1 MKQPTKISALQFYLM
16 LFLSRIVVSIT
27 LNAQTV
33 GDRNFLDNIL
43 SSLLLF
49 AALFLFVL
57 PLFALNRKYPDVSL
71 PAIAERRLGGLGY
84 GISAVYGL
92 YFVILNT
99 FSLSLFLTL
108 VMNTLDPAASK
119 WSIAVV
125 FAAIALYGAVK
136 GIETISRASIC
147 IFTLFLLGM
156 ATIFIAL
163 SPNVRLRYLE
173 PMLYDG
179 WEQTLRGFFVFAA
192 RCTSLAEFAVLMPF
206 VEGKKKLGFAVW
218 NGGVTAFLALLLF
231 FIVSCLGEYAYLQ
244 IFPAYTLSAIAEIA
258 GIQRLDALFIGL
270 CMMTLIIRIA
280 CGLFAVSECI
290 SRVMRPR
297 ARTVVLTVV
306 SALSV
311 FLALWI
317 TADAKRAGVLFRTA
331 YLLPLTA
338 LTGAVLP
345 VLVWLI
351 DHFKKER
358 RSR

>member
-1 MKQPTKISALQFYLM
+1 MKQPTKISVLQFYLM
-16 LFLSRIVVSIT
+16 LFVSRIVVSVT

-33 GDRNFLDNIL
+33 GDSNFLDNIF

-57 PLFALNRKYPDVSL
+57 PLFALNRKYPDASL

-84 GISAVYGL
+84 GVSAVYGL
-92 YFVILNT
+92 YFVIMNT
-99 FSLSLFLTL
+99 FSLSLFLML
-108 VMNTLDPAASK
+108 VLNTIDPAAAK
-119 WSIAVV
+119 WSVAAIL
-125 FAAIALYGAVK
+125 AAIALYGAVK
-136 GIETISRASIC
+136 GIETISRASLC

-156 ATIFIAL
+156 GVIFLAL
-163 SPNVRLRYLE
+163 SPNIRLDYTE

-179 WEQTLRGFFVFAA
+179 FGQTLRGFFVFAA

-206 VEGKKKLGFAVW
+206 AEGNKKLGFALW

-270 CMMTLIIRIA
+270 CMMALIIRMA

-297 ARTVVLTVV
+297 ARTAVLAGISVLSVVL
-306 SALSV
+306 S
-311 FLALWI
+311 LWI
-317 TADAKRAGVLFRTA
+317 TADAKRAGILFRTA
-331 YLLPLTA
+331 YLLPLTV

-358 RSR
+358 GSR

>member
-27 LNAQTV
+27 INSQTV
-33 GDRNFLDNIL
+33 GDKNFLDNIL

-57 PLFALNRKYPDVSL
+57 PMLSLNKKYPDASL
-71 PAIAERRLGGLGY
+71 PSIAEQRMGGFGF
-84 GISAVYGL
+84 GVSAVYGL
-92 YFVILNT
+92 YFVLMNT
-99 FSLSLFLTL
+99 FSLSMFLAL
-108 VMNTLDPAASK
+108 VLNTLDPMASK

-125 FAAIALYGAVK
+125 IAAIALYGAVK

-147 IFTLFLLGM
+147 IFVLFALGM
-156 ATIFIAL
+156 TAIFVAL
-163 SPNVRLRYLE
+163 SPNVQLRYTE
-173 PMLYDG
+173 PLLYDG
-179 WEQTLRGFFVFAA
+179 MEQTLRGFFVFAA

-206 VEGKKKLGFAVW
+206 VQGRKKLGFAVW
-218 NGGVTAFLALLLF
+218 NSGVTAFLTILLF
-231 FIVSCLGEYAYLQ
+231 FMVSCLGEYAYLQ

-297 ARTVVLTVV
+297 MRTVVLAAV
-306 SALSV
+306 SVLSV
-311 FLALWI
+311 CTALWI
-317 TADAKRAGVLFRTA
+317 TADAKRAGLLFRTE
-331 YLLPLTA
+331 YILPLTVI
-338 LTGAVLP
+338 TGAVLP
-345 VLVWLI
+345 LLVWLT
-351 DHFKKER
+351 DHFKKEKR
-358 RSR
+358 TR